1 MGSLT
6 AVAVAGDGQRAAP
19 SGKGRRSVHLEH
31 LQSWD
36 LQPQCPCQH
45 KPTLLAHLPARTFHG
60 SPTGTGYNSALPR
73 GFTLAQGQRSGDHPE
88 SLPYLLS
95 GHESF
100 PAHSILYHC
109 NSIDFTG
116 TNPDLQRVTQ
126 IRPLLT
132 KALCLKEKYLQSI
145 FRALKQSTL

>member
-1 MGSLT
+1 MGLPDCSGRRWAKML
-6 AVAVAGDGQRAAP
+6 P
-19 SGKGRRSVHLEH
+19 SGKGRRSAHSEH

-45 KPTLLAHLPARTFHG
+45 KPTLPAHLPARAFHG
-60 SPTGTGYNSALPR
+60 SLRGTGYNSALPH
-73 GFTLAQGQRSGDHPE
+73 GFTQEQGQRSGDGPE
-88 SLPYLLS
+88 FLPYFLP

-100 PAHSILYHC
+100 PTPSLLYHC